1 MITAIVNRELYR
13 YEIHSLLKAFYP
25 REEVKVL
32 TQEAAQSR
40 KYQRIAQDPFM
51 EIRFEKSGVTLSF
64 CNGSAS
70 TTAESTAYSSSAGSN
85 TASSAAARTAAA
97 PEGVDFTEKSTELK
111 TALKHL
117 LYNALADREKRTLP
131 WGELIGIRPTK
142 IAMNT
147 LLQGGSAEEAAAAME
162 RDHLVSPEKAL
173 LSAQI
178 AQRERQILAGIHY
191 EGGYS
196 LYVGIPFC
204 PTTCLYCSFPSNNLA
219 LWQDRVDAYLD
230 TLEREVEASSAL
242 MKDLVLDTVY
252 IGGGTPTTLEPRQLE
267 RLFTMLEKFFPMDRL
282 QEFTVEAGR
291 PDSITQEKLR
301 VIRAHGVSRISVNPQ
316 TMNEETL
323 RLIGRRHTV
332 DQVREAFHMCREAGF
347 DNINMDII
355 LGLPGEGEQEV
366 RRTLEEIEKL
376 SPDNLTVHSLALK
389 RGSRM
394 HKILEEKGISY
405 MQDADVSLTDRCMDL
420 AAQAAARMGMA
431 PYYLYRQKNISGN
444 LENVGYA
451 RHGKAGM
458 YNILIMEEKQSI
470 LALGAGSISKAVFP
484 GGRIERSDNCKDVGT
499 YLENLD
505 EMIDRKIR
513 LGIGKDTEN

>member
-178 AQRERQILAGIHY
+178 AERERQILSGIHY
-191 EGGYS
+191 RGGYS

-230 TLEREVEASSAL
+230 ALEQEVAASSAL
-242 MKDLVLDTVY
+242 MEGLVLDTVY

-282 QEFTVEAGR
+282 QELTVEAGR

-301 VIRAHGVSRISVNPQ
+301 VIRAHNVTRISVNPQ

-332 DQVREAFHMCREAGF
+332 DQVREAFHMCRESGF

-451 RHGKAGM
+451 RPGKAGM

-470 LALGAGSISKAVFP
+470 LALGAGSISKAVFS

>member
-51 EIRFEKSGVTLSF
+51 EIRFEKNGVTLSF
-64 CNGSAS
+64 CDERN
-70 TTAESTAYSSSAGSN
+70 AENTDDSLKSSSAG
-85 TASSAAARTAAA
+85 TAARTAAA

-178 AQRERQILAGIHY
+178 AERERQILSGIHY
-191 EGGYS
+191 RGGYS

-230 TLEREVEASSAL
+230 ALEQEVAASSAL
-242 MKDLVLDTVY
+242 MEGLVLDTVY

-267 RLFTMLEKFFPMDRL
+267 RLFTMLEKYFPMDRL

-301 VIRAHGVSRISVNPQ
+301 VIRAHNVTRISVNPQ

-347 DNINMDII
+347 CAWVAM
-355 LGLPGEGEQEV
+355 
-366 RRTLEEIEKL
+366 
-376 SPDNLTVHSLALK
+376 
-389 RGSRM
+389 
-394 HKILEEKGISY
+394 
-405 MQDADVSLTDRCMDL
+405 
-420 AAQAAARMGMA
+420 
-431 PYYLYRQKNISGN
+431 
-444 LENVGYA
+444 
-451 RHGKAGM
+451 
-458 YNILIMEEKQSI
+458 
-470 LALGAGSISKAVFP
+470 
-484 GGRIERSDNCKDVGT
+484 
-499 YLENLD
+499 
-505 EMIDRKIR
+505 
-513 LGIGKDTEN
+513 

>member
-1 MITAIVNRELYR
+1 
-13 YEIHSLLKAFYP
+13 
-25 REEVKVL
+25 
-32 TQEAAQSR
+32 
-40 KYQRIAQDPFM
+40 M
-51 EIRFEKSGVTLSF
+51 EG
-64 CNGSAS
+64 
-70 TTAESTAYSSSAGSN
+70 
-85 TASSAAARTAAA
+85 
-97 PEGVDFTEKSTELK
+97 
-111 TALKHL
+111 
-117 LYNALADREKRTLP
+117 
-131 WGELIGIRPTK
+131 
-142 IAMNT
+142 
-147 LLQGGSAEEAAAAME
+147 
-162 RDHLVSPEKAL
+162 
-173 LSAQI
+173 
-178 AQRERQILAGIHY
+178 
-191 EGGYS
+191 
-196 LYVGIPFC
+196 
-204 PTTCLYCSFPSNNLA
+204 
-219 LWQDRVDAYLD
+219 
-230 TLEREVEASSAL
+230 
-242 MKDLVLDTVY
+242 LVLDTVY

-405 MQDADVSLTDRCMDL
+405 MQDAD
-420 AAQAAARMGMA
+420 
-431 PYYLYRQKNISGN
+431 PYYLYRQKNMTGN
-444 LENVGYA
+444 DENIGFA
-451 RHGKAGM
+451 REGCFGL

-470 LALGAGSISKAVFP
+470 LALGAGSISKAVFS